1 MGFTSPPNPK
11 EFQVQVWEIARQV
24 PPGKVTTYGQI
35 ASMIPSPGSM
45 TLKDYEAFGARWVG
59 GAMASCPD
67 DVPWQRVINAQGK
80 ISPRPGAALQKQLL
94 QDEGVKFDEK
104 ERLNFDAYGWNGP
117 DAEWCKARGFL
128 MPIALGKPQLN
139 LF

>member
-11 EFQVQVWEIARQV
+11 EFQAQVWEIARQV

-80 ISPRPGAALQKQLL
+80 ISPRPGTALQKQLL

-117 DAEWCKARGFL
+117 DVEWCKARGFL
-128 MPIALGKPQLN
+128 MPKALGKPQLN